1 MSLIA
6 KEPEGSSIEPLAE
19 GVYVGTCYLLADIGE
34 QHNKMNDTWRQKIV
48 IGWEIN
54 GETITIDGQEEPR
67 TISNFYTNSLH
78 EKSSLRKDLEC
89 WRGKKFTPEELAGFD
104 LRKIVGT
111 ACQLQVGHYTN
122 ADGKTRATVK
132 AIMALPRGFKHDPA
146 TQRIIFD
153 LDTDRD
159 QLEMMPK
166 FVQNMVEKSKEY
178 QEADASAEER
188 PFDND
193 EAAAFDDLPEDDK
206 WLS

>member
-6 KEPEGSSIEPLAE
+6 KEPEGSNIEPLAE
-19 GVYVGTCYLLADIGE
+19 GVYIGTCYLLADIGE
-34 QHNKMNDTWRQKIV
+34 QYNKKYDNWASKIV

-67 TISNFYTNSLH
+67 TISSFYSLSLH

-89 WRGKKFTPEELAGFD
+89 WRGKKFTPEELSGFD

-111 ACQLQVGHYTN
+111 ACQLQIGHNVN
-122 ADGKTRATVK
+122 AEGKTRAVVK
-132 AIMALPRGFKHDPA
+132 AIMALPRGFQHDPA

-153 LDTDRD
+153 MDTDRD

-193 EAAAFDDLPEDDK
+193 EAAAFDDLPEDSAC
-206 WLS
+206 LS